1 MLWFPTSCV
10 LIQRA
15 SRHEFPRERT
25 VSHNSYRPPTRAG
38 WTRGLGGDSWDFTV
52 SFCSCRPATST
63 ATIRLPREGCWR
75 GGSCIC
81 QPGPRETKT
90 KLCNVSSL
98 EWPDISGHG
107 HEFPMSPPISIFP
120 DIVLVLISLLFL
132 CFAIMALCIRNRPT
146 GDEFGAIME
155 EAMRLVSRSMLVPI
169 FIANSLW
176 PYYIPYYIC
185 SYRREGFE
193 EDWEI
198 SGGKRS

>member
-1 MLWFPTSCV
+1 MESYERGSFLTTPTGHQ
-10 LIQRA
+10 LG
-15 SRHEFPRERT
+15 PD
-25 VSHNSYRPPTRAG
+25 
-38 WTRGLGGDSWDFTV
+38 GLGGLAEIHETSPFLSAPAGQQPRQQQSGYRGNAADGVEAV
-52 SFCSCRPATST
+52 SASLDLEKPRQSYAT
-63 ATIRLPREGCWR
+63 PRVW
-75 GGSCIC
+75 
-81 QPGPRETKT
+81 
-90 KLCNVSSL
+90 N
-98 EWPDISGHG
+98 WPDISGHV
-107 HEFPMSPPISIFP
+107 HEFPMPPTVSIFP
-120 DIVLVLISLLFL
+120 DIVLVLMSLLFL

>member
-1 MLWFPTSCV
+1 
-10 LIQRA
+10 
-15 SRHEFPRERT
+15 
-25 VSHNSYRPPTRAG
+25 
-38 WTRGLGGDSWDFTV
+38 
-52 SFCSCRPATST
+52 
-63 ATIRLPREGCWR
+63 
-75 GGSCIC
+75 
-81 QPGPRETKT
+81 
-90 KLCNVSSL
+90 
-98 EWPDISGHG
+98 
-107 HEFPMSPPISIFP
+107 MSPPISIFP
-120 DIVLVLISLLFL
+120 DIVLVLISLLL

-146 GDEFGAIME
+146 GDDFGAIME